1 MTHVA
6 KVFMNGRSKAVRLP
20 ASYNIDCKEMYM
32 RQDPA
37 TGDVILSRKPPNWD
51 RFNALVKDLVV
62 PDDFLSEKELD
73 RGEPDDRDPFAGWA
87 E

>member
-6 KVFMNGRSKAVRLP
+6 KLFMNGRSKAVRLP
-20 ASYNIDCKEMYM
+20 ASYKIDCKEMYM

-62 PDDFLSEKELD
+62 PDDFLEINREVD
-73 RGEPDDRDPFAGWA
+73 EPYDRDPFRSWP

>member
-6 KVFMNGRSKAVRLP
+6 KLFMNGRSKAVRLP
-20 ASYNIDCKEMYM
+20 ASYKIDCKEMYM
-32 RQDPA
+32 RQDPE

-51 RFNALVKDLVV
+51 SFFAALEGVEI
-62 PDDFLSEKELD
+62 PEDFLDFKREVD
-73 RGEPDDRDPFAGWA
+73 EPYDRDPFRSWP